1 MKRLWVFCVGL
12 LLVCRVSAAEF
23 SIQHLEPAN
32 WWVGMK
38 YHQVELLVYGENIG
52 STTPSIDY
60 PGVRLIETKKV
71 KSANYL
77 FVTIDIAEDAKPGKF
92 PIRFMRDNQLKS
104 SFTYQLLA
112 REPGSASRKGF
123 LPSDAI
129 YLINPDRFAN
139 GKSSNDK
146 APGMLEL
153 PDRKFSGGRHGGDIA
168 GMSAHLDYIAAMGFT
183 QIWPTPLTENNQ
195 PKYSYHGYAATNLY
209 KIDSRYGSNAD
220 FKQFVGDARKRGLG
234 VIQDIVLNH
243 IGSSHWWMADLPT
256 KDWVNFPD
264 HYTETSHRRTTIQD
278 PHAAPEDREIFV
290 GGWFV
295 KTMPDLNQRNPLLAR
310 YLIQN
315 SIWWVEYA
323 GLSGIREDTYG
334 YSDEKFLSQWGKALL
349 DEYPDFSMVGEE
361 WSNNPAIV
369 AHWQRGKINPD
380 GHVPY
385 MPSMMDFP
393 IHEALRT
400 ALSEPEAWGTG
411 TVRLYEAL
419 ANDFVYPDAGNL
431 VIFAENHDTSRIYS
445 LLDEDVDLFKM
456 AMVYMAS
463 MRGIPQFYYGSEILM
478 TSPKERDDGAVRA
491 DMPGGWN
498 GDAKNAF
505 TGKGLTAKERDMQD
519 FMKKLLN
526 WRKSSEV
533 IHSGKLQ
540 HFAPTDG
547 IYVYFRYLEKRA
559 VMVVLNKNAE
569 PKTLELK
576 RFHQFL
582 SDKKAGVDVMS
593 GKSVSLGES
602 LSLPA
607 KSAQLIELN

>member
-1 MKRLWVFCVGL
+1 MKRLWCVCVGV
-12 LLVCRVSAAEF
+12 LLVCHAFAAEF

-38 YHQVELLVYGENIG
+38 YHQVELMVHGENIS
-52 STTPSIDY
+52 STTPVIDY
-60 PGVRLIETKKV
+60 SGVRLLDTKKV
-71 KSANYL
+71 DNPNYL
-77 FVTIDIAEDAKPGKF
+77 FLTIDIGDAAKPGKF
-92 PIRFMRDNQLKS
+92 PIRFMRDNQQKS
-104 SFTYQLLA
+104 SFTYQLFA
-112 REPGSASRKGF
+112 REPGSAARKGF
-123 LPSDAI
+123 SPADAI
-129 YLINPDRFAN
+129 YLITPDRFAN
-139 GKSSNDK
+139 GNPANDK
-146 APGMLEL
+146 MPGMLEL
-153 PDRKFSGGRHGGDIA
+153 PDRKFNGGRHGGDIA
-168 GMSAHLDYIAAMGFT
+168 GMSAHLDYVAAMGFT

-209 KIDSRYGSNAD
+209 QIDRRYGSNAD
-220 FKQFVGDARKRGLG
+220 FKQFVSDARKRGLG

-256 KDWVNFPD
+256 KDWVNFPNN
-264 HYTETSHRRTTIQD
+264 YTETSHRRTTIQD
-278 PHAAPEDREIFV
+278 PHAAPEDRERFV

-295 KTMPDLNQRNPLLAR
+295 KTMPDLNQRNPFLAR

-349 DEYPDFSMVGEE
+349 DEYPDFTMVGEE
-361 WSNNPAIV
+361 WSNNPSIV

-380 GHVPY
+380 GHIPY

-400 ALSEPEAWGTG
+400 ALAEPEAWGTG

-419 ANDFVYPDAGNL
+419 ANDFIYPDPDKL

-445 LLDEDVDLFKM
+445 LLNEDVDLFKM

-491 DMPGGWN
+491 DMPGGWK

-505 TGKGLTAKERDMQD
+505 TAKGLTAKERDMQA

-533 IHSGKLQ
+533 IHHGKLQ
-540 HFAPTDG
+540 HFAPVDG
-547 IYVYFRYLEKRA
+547 VYVYVRYLDKRA
-559 VMVVLNKNAE
+559 VMVVLNKNNESKA
-569 PKTLELK
+569 LQLN

-582 SDKKAGVDVMS
+582 EGKTGMDVMS
-593 GKSVSLGES
+593 GAVLNLHDS
-602 LSLPA
+602 LSVPA
-607 KSAQLIELN
+607 KTAQIIELN

>member
-1 MKRLWVFCVGL
+1 MKKYWMLCGL
-12 LLVCRVSAAEF
+12 LLLACRTFAAEF

-38 YHQVELLVYGENIG
+38 YHQVELMVHGENIS
-52 STTPSIDY
+52 STTPVIDY
-60 PGVRLIETKKV
+60 SGVRLLDTKKV
-71 KSANYL
+71 DNPNYL
-77 FVTIDIAEDAKPGKF
+77 FLTIDIGDAAKPGKF
-92 PIRFMRDNQLKS
+92 PIRFMRDNQQKS

-112 REPGSASRKGF
+112 REPGSAARKGF
-123 LPSDAI
+123 SPADAI
-129 YLINPDRFAN
+129 YLITPDRFAN
-139 GKSSNDK
+139 GNPANDK
-146 APGMLEL
+146 MPGMLEL
-153 PDRKFSGGRHGGDIA
+153 PDRKFNGGRHGGDIA
-168 GMSAHLDYIAAMGFT
+168 GMSAHLDYVAAMGFT

-209 KIDSRYGSNAD
+209 QIDRRYGSNAD
-220 FKQFVGDARKRGLG
+220 FKQFVSDARKRGLG

-256 KDWVNFPD
+256 KDWVNFPNN
-264 HYTETSHRRTTIQD
+264 YTETSHRRTTIQD
-278 PHAAPEDREIFV
+278 PHAAPEDRERFV

-295 KTMPDLNQRNPLLAR
+295 KTMPDLNQRNPFLAR

-349 DEYPDFSMVGEE
+349 DEYPDFTMVGEE
-361 WSNNPAIV
+361 WSNNPSIV

-380 GHVPY
+380 GHIPY

-400 ALSEPEAWGTG
+400 ALAEPEAWGTG

-419 ANDFVYPDAGNL
+419 ANDFIYPDPDKL

-445 LLDEDVDLFKM
+445 LLNEDVDLFKM

-491 DMPGGWN
+491 DMPGGWK

-505 TGKGLTAKERDMQD
+505 TAKGLTAKERDMQA

-533 IHSGKLQ
+533 IHHGKLQ
-540 HFAPTDG
+540 HFAPVDG
-547 IYVYFRYLEKRA
+547 VYVYVRYLDKRA
-559 VMVVLNKNAE
+559 VMVVLNKNNE
-569 PKTLELK
+569 PKVLQLN
-576 RFHQFL
+576 RFHQFVEG
-582 SDKKAGVDVMS
+582 KTGMDVMS
-593 GKSVSLGES
+593 GAVLNLHDS
-602 LSLPA
+602 LSVPA
-607 KSAQLIELN
+607 KTAQIIELN